1 MIARPR
7 SAAFPT
13 SRPWR
18 RLLAGTALTAA
29 LLAVLPLG
37 AIAADGG
44 KRVALVIDNGRYSGL
59 DSRSDHAAANA
70 GAMVSALRKAGFSVT
85 RADNVGRV
93 AMESA
98 LERFRESLSG
108 ADLGFVYYT
117 GLAVGLGER
126 EYLLPADAA
135 PAGAEDLPRAAL
147 DLDTVLGDL
156 RDSGRK
162 TVVVIDPGTAD
173 ALAQRVGGGAL
184 GTPMEADG
192 LFVVYAH
199 RPGVPPV
206 PAQSA
211 TGAAP
216 FTAALAREMVK
227 PGVTFRDSLAEVART
242 VAERSG
248 GRQLPWLQ
256 DRLGT
261 TLVLVPAVA
270 AAPKPPPA
278 PSPATSSPPSPDAQ
292 SQDQASQAT
301 KEAPPKEPPP
311 VVTSPSLPPGEYE
324 MARSGVL
331 FDRPAVGARGIAQLP
346 AGAVVTVLEA
356 VPEGSWLRV
365 RDEAGRNGY
374 VTAGTLAA
382 RLAAPPPLAARSRGT
397 VEAGPSFG
405 DPAAEPPS
413 TGSSDP
419 VGMEEQRSFPAPPP
433 GTASTEPEGPAVAA
447 ERQAMR
453 ALGDARTAAER
464 ARSRPDSRFWTHGF
478 AAGDRY
484 EGTWAQPSSG
494 SGLGRPI
501 RQGAGVYR
509 FANGQTYEG
518 EWSGDLMSGY
528 GVMTFTDG
536 SRFAGRFSNGQPDGP
551 GVFHY
556 ANGAQSAGMWR
567 GSVRLDQ

>member
-7 SAAFPT
+7 NALFPAT
-13 SRPWR
+13 RPWIR
-18 RLLAGTALTAA
+18 TLAGTILAAA
-29 LLAVLPLG
+29 LLAAPPFCG
-37 AIAADGG
+37 AVADSG
-44 KRVALVIDNGRYSGL
+44 KRVALVIDNGRYDGL
-59 DSRSDHAAANA
+59 DSRPEQAAANA
-70 GAMVSALRKAGFSVT
+70 RVMVSALRKAGFSVT
-85 RADNVGRV
+85 RADNVGKV

-98 LERFRESLSG
+98 LERFREALSG

-117 GLAVGLGER
+117 GLAVGIGER

-135 PAGAEDLPRAAL
+135 PAGAEDLPRTAL
-147 DLDTVLGDL
+147 DLDTMLGDL

-162 TVVVIDPGTAD
+162 SVVVIDPGPAD
-173 ALAQRVGGGAL
+173 ALARRVGGGAL

-206 PAQSA
+206 PAQSVKG
-211 TGAAP
+211 TAP

-227 PGVTFRDSLAEVART
+227 PGIPFRDSLAEVARS
-242 VAERSG
+242 VAERSE

-270 AAPKPPPA
+270 AASKPSAA
-278 PSPATSSPPSPDAQ
+278 PSSDMQP
-292 SQDQASQAT
+292 QDQSTQVK
-301 KEAPPKEPPP
+301 KETPPKEPLKEPP
-311 VVTSPSLPPGEYE
+311 AVTSPSLPPGEYE
-324 MARSGVL
+324 VARSGVL
-331 FDRPAVGARGIAQLP
+331 FDRPAVGAHGVAQLP
-346 AGAVVTVLEA
+346 AGTLVTVLEA

-365 RDEAGRNGY
+365 RDSSGRNGY

-382 RLAAPPPLAARSRGT
+382 RWADPSPLAARARGT

-405 DPAAEPPS
+405 DPAAEPPAA
-413 TGSSDP
+413 GSSDP
-419 VGMEEQRSFPAPPP
+419 IRTVEPRSFPTPPP
-433 GTASTEPEGPAVAA
+433 GTASAEPDGPAVAA

-453 ALGDARTAAER
+453 ALGDARTAAEQ
-464 ARSRPDSRFWTHGF
+464 ARSRPDSRFWSYGF
-478 AAGDRY
+478 SGGDRY
-484 EGTWAQPSSG
+484 EGTWVQSSSG
-494 SGLGRPI
+494 SGLGRPV
-501 RQGAGVYR
+501 RQGTGVYR

-556 ANGAQSAGMWR
+556 ANGGQSAGTWR

>member
-7 SAAFPT
+7 SAACPT
-13 SRPWR
+13 TRPWR
-18 RLLAGTALTAA
+18 RSLAATVLTAA
-29 LLAVLPLG
+29 LLAALPFGG
-37 AIAADGG
+37 AAADSG
-44 KRVALVIDNGRYSGL
+44 KRVALVIDNGRYGGL
-59 DSRSDHAAANA
+59 DSRSEQAAANA

-98 LERFRESLSG
+98 LERFREALSG

-135 PAGAEDLPRAAL
+135 PAGAEDLPRTAL
-147 DLDTVLGDL
+147 DLDSVLGDL

-162 TVVVIDPGTAD
+162 AVVVIDPGTAD

-206 PAQSA
+206 PPQSA
-211 TGAAP
+211 KGPAP
-216 FTAALAREMVK
+216 FTAALAREMVR
-227 PGVTFRDSLAEVART
+227 PGVTFRDSLAEVARS

-270 AAPKPPPA
+270 AAPKPPA
-278 PSPATSSPPSPDAQ
+278 APPSPEAPP
-292 SQDQASQAT
+292 QDQAAQA
-301 KEAPPKEPPP
+301 KKEPPSKEP
-311 VVTSPSLPPGEYE
+311 PRETPAVTTPSLPPGEYE
-324 MARSGVL
+324 MARTGVL
-331 FDRPAVGARGIAQLP
+331 FDRPAVGAHGIAQLP
-346 AGAVVTVLEA
+346 AGTVVTVLEA

-365 RDEAGRNGY
+365 RDSAGRNGY
-374 VTAGTLAA
+374 VTAGVLAA
-382 RLAAPPPLAARSRGT
+382 RWADPSPLAAARGT
-397 VEAGPSFG
+397 VETGPSFG
-405 DPAAEPPS
+405 DPAAAPPA

-419 VGMEEQRSFPAPPP
+419 IRTEEPRSFPTPPP
-433 GTASTEPEGPAVAA
+433 GTASAQPDGPAVAA
-447 ERQAMR
+447 EQQAMR

-464 ARSRPDSRFWTHGF
+464 ARSRPDSRYWGYGF
-478 AAGDRY
+478 SAGDRY
-484 EGTWAQPSSG
+484 EGAWAQPSSG

-556 ANGAQSAGMWR
+556 ANGGQSAGMWR

>member
-1 MIARPR
+1 MTMIARPHN
-7 SAAFPT
+7 AAFPT
-13 SRPWR
+13 PRPWR
-18 RLLAGTALTAA
+18 RTLAGTVLTAA
-29 LLAVLPLG
+29 LLAAQPFGG
-37 AIAADGG
+37 AVADTE
-44 KRVALVIDNGRYSGL
+44 KRVALVIDNGRYNGL
-59 DSRSDHAAANA
+59 DSRSEQAAANA
-70 GAMVSALRKAGFSVT
+70 GAMVSALRKAGFAVT

-98 LERFRESLSG
+98 LERFREALSG
-108 ADLGFVYYT
+108 AELGFVYYT

-126 EYLLPADAA
+126 EYLLPTDAA
-135 PAGAEDLPRAAL
+135 PAEAEDLPRTAL

-162 TVVVIDPGTAD
+162 SVVVIDPGTAD

-211 TGAAP
+211 KGPAP

-227 PGVTFRDSLAEVART
+227 PGVTLRDSLAEVARS
-242 VAERSG
+242 VAERSD

-261 TLVLVPAVA
+261 RLVLVPAVA
-270 AAPKPPPA
+270 AAPKPPAA
-278 PSPATSSPPSPDAQ
+278 PSPDMQPQDPSTLAKREP
-292 SQDQASQAT
+292 
-301 KEAPPKEPPP
+301 PPKEPPP
-311 VVTSPSLPPGEYE
+311 VVSSPSLPPGEYE
-324 MARSGVL
+324 MAKAGVL
-331 FDRPAVGARGIAQLP
+331 FDRPAVGARGIAPLP
-346 AGAVVTVLEA
+346 AGTVVTVLEA

-365 RDEAGRNGY
+365 RDSSGRNGY
-374 VTAGTLAA
+374 VTAGALAA
-382 RLAAPPPLAARSRGT
+382 RWADPSPLAARSRGT

-405 DPAAEPPS
+405 DPAAEPPA

-419 VGMEEQRSFPAPPP
+419 IRTEETRSFPTPPP
-433 GTASTEPEGPAVAA
+433 GTASAQPDGPAVAA
-447 ERQAMR
+447 QQQAMR

-464 ARSRPDSRFWTHGF
+464 ARSRPDSRYWSYGF
-478 AAGDRY
+478 PAGDRY

-518 EWSGDLMSGY
+518 EWSDDLMSGY

-556 ANGAQSAGMWR
+556 GNGGQSAGMWR

>member
-7 SAAFPT
+7 NAAFPT
-13 SRPWR
+13 PRPWR
-18 RLLAGTALTAA
+18 RTLAGTVFTAA
-29 LLAVLPLG
+29 LLAALPFG
-37 AIAADGG
+37 AAAADSG
-44 KRVALVIDNGRYSGL
+44 KRVALVIDNGRYNGL
-59 DSRSDHAAANA
+59 DSRSEQAAANA

-98 LERFRESLSG
+98 LERFREALSG

-117 GLAVGLGER
+117 GLAIGFGER
-126 EYLLPADAA
+126 EYLLPTDAA
-135 PAGAEDLPRAAL
+135 PAGAEDLPRTAL

-162 TVVVIDPGTAD
+162 SVVVIDPGAAD
-173 ALAQRVGGGAL
+173 ALAQRIGGSAL

-206 PAQSA
+206 LAQSA
-211 TGAAP
+211 KGPAP

-227 PGVTFRDSLAEVART
+227 PGVTLRDSLAEVARS
-242 VAERSG
+242 VAERSE

-261 TLVLVPAVA
+261 TLVLVPATA
-270 AAPKPPPA
+270 TTPKPPAA
-278 PSPATSSPPSPDAQ
+278 PDMQPQDPSTQ
-292 SQDQASQAT
+292 T
-301 KEAPPKEPPP
+301 KREPPPKEPPP
-311 VVTSPSLPPGEYE
+311 VVSSPSLPPGEYE
-324 MARSGVL
+324 MAKTGVL

-365 RDEAGRNGY
+365 RDSSGRNGY

-382 RLAAPPPLAARSRGT
+382 RWADPSPLAARSRGT

-405 DPAAEPPS
+405 DPAAEPPA

-419 VGMEEQRSFPAPPP
+419 IRTEETRSFPTPPP
-433 GTASTEPEGPAVAA
+433 GTASAEPDGPAVAA
-447 ERQAMR
+447 QQQAMR
-453 ALGDARTAAER
+453 ALGDARMAAER
-464 ARSRPDSRFWTHGF
+464 ARSRPDSRYWSYGF
-478 AAGDRY
+478 PAGDRY

-518 EWSGDLMSGY
+518 EWSDDLMSGY

-556 ANGAQSAGMWR
+556 GNGGQSAGMWR